1 VKNILIIRDNLVKT
15 CRKLKAYYFYW
26 RSVCYWF
33 EMFYKLYFIIE
44 C

>member
-1 VKNILIIRDNLVKT
+1 MLRDIKIKERDNLLSCNIVLLFT
-15 CRKLKAYYFYW
+15 G
-26 RSVCYWF
+26 